1 REEVGYV
8 AGSEVDIAYRYAD
21 GDLARAPALADEMV
35 RLKPDV
41 VVTSNTQLAIAMK
54 QATTSIPIV
63 AANITDPVA
72 FGLVASHARPG
83 GERHRNTCHPRHPA
97 REATGPSCRSRSWR
111 GQNGDAGRRW
121 LPSTRDP
128 AKGR

>member
-1 REEVGYV
+1 MKRRAFIALLGGTAAWPLGVIAQVSTKRPLVGLMHGQSSASASPVVTAFVQRMQGLGYV
-8 AGSEVDIAYRYAD
+8 AGSDVDIAYRYAD

-72 FGLVASHARPG
+72 FGLV
-83 GERHRNTCHPRHPA
+83 
-97 REATGPSCRSRSWR
+97 
-111 GQNGDAGRRW
+111 
-121 LPSTRDP
+121 
-128 AKGR
+128 